1 VAKGIA
7 GIIGVIGWA
16 GLADLWGSPCHRRQH
31 YPHSRM
37 AISPTSTIFM
47 EPTSTTIIT
56 ITTSTV
62 NFVIVGFVIATVIR
76 CSQPS
81 FVFRTL

>member
-1 VAKGIA
+1 
-7 GIIGVIGWA
+7 
-16 GLADLWGSPCHRRQH
+16 
-31 YPHSRM
+31 M

-62 NFVIVGFVIATVIR
+62 NFVIVGFVIATIIQ

-81 FVFRTL
+81 FAFRTL

>member
-1 VAKGIA
+1 MAKGIA
-7 GIIGVIGWA
+7 GIIGVTDWA
-16 GLADLWGSPCHRRQH
+16 GLVGRWGNPCHRRQH

-62 NFVIVGFVIATVIR
+62 NFVIVGFVIATIIQ

-81 FVFRTL
+81 FAFRTL